1 MENSELYE
9 MCPWDKWKED
19 ENHLIVFR
27 LDLLEAIQDMGDRCI
42 KELAEARK
50 KCDSYQAGRAE
61 GRLSILNWIGPCIDE
76 MVDERTIRRILPS

>member
-1 MENSELYE
+1 MEHPELHE
-9 MCPWDKWKED
+9 KCPWDKWKDD

-27 LDLLEAIQDMGDRCI
+27 LDLLEAIQEMGDRCV

-61 GRLSILNWIGPCIDE
+61 GRISILSWIGPCIDE